1 MPVVGT
7 LTVDLVANTATFTAD
22 LGKAGNSLDEFGQKA
37 AQAGD
42 TMDYSMRE
50 ARGSLML
57 VSEEVGVHI
66 PRHLQTLIAEIPGV
80 GLAFAEML
88 PLVGVFAAI
97 ALLGE
102 LIVKGQEAK
111 EKLAQGWDKLGIT
124 TQEVFSS
131 LDDKMLAIGIRADEL
146 AGNHLA
152 VLREKLLQV
161 DRASMKELIAEF
173 GKLDAAADGVFANL
187 KTHWYSMHVGSDGAK
202 HALAEFKSQ
211 YDMLILTGK
220 TTEASDLLKG
230 TLESAEKSLKT
241 MQSASFVA
249 RGMGEV
255 SKEGMESQKA
265 WIEVL
270 KAQLEVQQKVN
281 DNNSGEKQN
290 LKTEDGQQE
299 AARQQALYEAQ
310 QKGLEQRRR
319 AEAAFEKERL
329 AEKKKALH
337 EEVEL
342 EEAQARATE
351 AIVAAEAKTQDAL
364 AKESANMQTA
374 MARIQSSAE
383 EQEARHRL
391 AMRQSTEAKATAAEI
406 QAVQRRAD
414 VELAAL
420 DRDSAQLALHGDKDR
435 AKLQEIEDKKTQ
447 IIQKAANEQ
456 TKIREDAEAKQY
468 ADVYK
473 AEEKMADA
481 VAKNIAKSIVE
492 SKNMAQAFRQTGTQ
506 MLELAM
512 ENTLKMIMLG
522 NMKQARDAAHAAA
535 SAYKW
540 VMEDVPW
547 PASAALAPAAGAA
560 AFAGVMAFSGG
571 GEVPGIGN
579 DDSVPA
585 MLTPGETVIDKSLT
599 DSLKNNVGG
608 GGHTFNFAPVI
619 HAVDG
624 QGVDRMLQKHSSKFE
639 AHMVSTLRKHHKG

>member
-1 MPVVGT
+1 MAVVGT

-97 ALLGE
+97 ALLNE

-111 EKLAQGWDKLGIT
+111 EKLAQGWDKLGMT
-124 TQEVFSS
+124 TQEVFNS
-131 LDDKMLAIGIRADEL
+131 LDDQLLRVGIKADEL
-146 AGNHLA
+146 AGNHIN
-152 VLREKLLQV
+152 VLHEKLLEV

-173 GKLDAAADGVFANL
+173 GKLSGAADGVMGQL
-187 KTHWYSMHVGSDGAK
+187 KTHWYEMHVGSEGAK
-202 HALAEFKSQ
+202 HALDEFKAK
-211 YDMLILTGK
+211 YDMLIATGK
-220 TTEASDLLKG
+220 TSEASDLLKG
-230 TLESAEKSLKT
+230 TLDSAEKSLKA
-241 MQSASFVA
+241 MQSASFVT

-255 SKEGMESQKA
+255 SKESVQSQRA
-265 WIEVL
+265 LIDTL
-270 KAQLEVQQKVN
+270 NAQLEVEQKLAAIT
-281 DNNSGEKQN
+281 SGEKQN
-290 LKTEDGQQE
+290 IKTEDGQQE

-329 AEKKKALH
+329 AEKKKTLH

-351 AIVAAEAKTQDAL
+351 AIVAQEAKVQTELD
-364 AKESANMQTA
+364 KEQLNMTTA
-374 MARIQSSAE
+374 MARIQTSAE

-391 AMRQSTEAKATAAEI
+391 QMRQSTEAEATAAEI

-420 DRDSAQLALHGDKDR
+420 DRDSAQLALHGDRDR
-435 AKLQEIEDKKTQ
+435 AKLQEIEDRKTQ

-473 AEEKMADA
+473 AEERMADA

-506 MLELAM
+506 MLELGM

-522 NMKQARDAAHAAA
+522 NMKQARAAAHAAA

-540 VMEDVPW
+540 VMEDVPF
-547 PASAALAPAAGAA
+547 PANAALAPAAGAA

-599 DSLKNNVGG
+599 DSLKNNRG
-608 GGHTFNFAPVI
+608 GGHHISATYHI
-619 HAVDG
+619 QAVDQ
-624 QGVDRMLQKHSSKFE
+624 QGVKRMLEKHSSTFH
-639 AHMVSTLRKHHKG
+639 AHMISELRKHAWG